1 VPPTVADRTR
11 ILGDEVV
18 SEVPRCLVVEPQP
31 LVRLGMRRVLD
42 PGYEIEELSSR
53 EEAVEL
59 VRSIGDYD
67 VVVVDIRSR
76 VGGSTEELTGSDAI
90 RELRKAEPALGIV
103 AHGDRAE
110 RHLATQALSAG
121 ASAYVSRGAGPDE
134 LRSAVAAALEQE
146 RFVDPAVPGP
156 GSRGRLTRRQRQILQ
171 LLADG
176 GSTTIAAEEL
186 QVSEETVR
194 THTKNLIA
202 RLEARN
208 RAHAVAI
215 GLRESLIE

>member
-1 VPPTVADRTR
+1 V
-11 ILGDEVV
+11 GDM
-18 SEVPRCLVVEPQP
+18 PRCLVVEPQP
-31 LVRLGMRRVLD
+31 LVRLGIRRVLD
-42 PGYEIEELSSR
+42 DGYEIEELASR

-59 VRSIGDYD
+59 VRD
-67 VVVVDIRSR
+67 VGAFEVAVLDIRSPAS
-76 VGGSTEELTGSDAI
+76 GNPDGMNGSEAI
-90 RELRKAEPALGIV
+90 RKLRKAEPVLGIV

-110 RHLATQALSAG
+110 RDLATQALAAG
-121 ASAYVSRGAGPDE
+121 ASAYVSRGTGPEE

-146 RFVDPAVPGP
+146 RFVDPAVPLRAG
-156 GSRGRLTRRQRQILQ
+156 RGRLTRRQRQILQ

-176 GSTTIAAEEL
+176 GSTTLAAEAL

-194 THTKNLIA
+194 THTKHILA

>member
-1 VPPTVADRTR
+1 M
-11 ILGDEVV
+11 

-42 PGYEIEELSSR
+42 PGYEIEELTSR
-53 EEAVEL
+53 EEAVNL

-90 RELRKAEPALGIV
+90 SELRKAEPALGIV

-121 ASAYVSRGAGPDE
+121 ASAYVSRGAGPEE
-134 LRSAVAAALEQE
+134 LRSAVAAAVEQE

-171 LLADG
+171 LLANG

>member
-1 VPPTVADRTR
+1 V
-11 ILGDEVV
+11 G
-18 SEVPRCLVVEPQP
+18 EVPRCLVVEPQP

-42 PGYEIEELSSR
+42 DKYEVEELSSR
-53 EEAVEL
+53 AEAVDL
-59 VRSIGDYD
+59 IRDVGDFD

-76 VGGSTEELTGSDAI
+76 ANGSLDELPGAEAI
-90 RELRKAEPALGIV
+90 HKLRRAEPALGIV

-110 RHLATQALSAG
+110 RHLATQALTAG
-121 ASAYVSRGAGPDE
+121 ASAYVSRGAGPQE
-134 LRSAVAAALEQE
+134 LRSAVAAAAEQE
-146 RFVDPAVPGP
+146 RFIDPAVPLR

-176 GSTTIAAEEL
+176 GSTTVAAEEL

-194 THTKNLIA
+194 THTKNILA

-215 GLRESLIE
+215 GLRESLID

>member
-1 VPPTVADRTR
+1 VAE
-11 ILGDEVV
+11 I
-18 SEVPRCLVVEPQP
+18 PRCLVVEPQP

-42 PGYEIEELSSR
+42 NGYEVEELIDR
-53 EEAVEL
+53 AEAVEL
-59 VRSIGDYD
+59 IRSIGDYD
-67 VVVVDIRSR
+67 VVVIDIRSR
-76 VGGSTEELTGSDAI
+76 AAGSADGLPGSEAI
-90 RELRKAEPALGIV
+90 QRLRKAEPALGIV

-110 RHLATQALSAG
+110 RDLATQAFAAG
-121 ASAYVSRGAGPDE
+121 ASAYVSRGAGADE
-134 LRSAVAAALEQE
+134 LREAVHAAVEQE
-146 RFVDPAVPGP
+146 RFIDPAVPQRAHP
-156 GSRGRLTRRQRQILQ
+156 GRLTRRQRQILQ

-176 GSTTIAAEEL
+176 GSTTVAAEEL

-194 THTKNLIA
+194 THTKNILA

>member
-1 VPPTVADRTR
+1 VGE
-11 ILGDEVV
+11 LL
-18 SEVPRCLVVEPQP
+18 RCLVVEPQP
-31 LVRLGMRRVLD
+31 LVRLGIRRVLD
-42 PGYEIEELSSR
+42 DGYEVEELTSR

-59 VRSIGDYD
+59 IRSIGHFD

-76 VGGSTEELTGSDAI
+76 AAGSTDELSGSEAI
-90 RELRKAEPALGIV
+90 HELRKTEPALGIV

-121 ASAYVSRGAGPDE
+121 ASAYVSRGAGPDQ
-134 LRSAVAAALEQE
+134 LREAVIAAVEQE

>member
-1 VPPTVADRTR
+1 
-11 ILGDEVV
+11 
-18 SEVPRCLVVEPQP
+18 
-31 LVRLGMRRVLD
+31 MRRVLD

-134 LRSAVAAALEQE
+134 LRSAVAAALEQLKVGSGSQ
-146 RFVDPAVPGP
+146 FDPAVLDALTKAASD
-156 GSRGRLTRRQRQILQ
+156 GSLESILP
-171 LLADG
+171 
-176 GSTTIAAEEL
+176 
-186 QVSEETVR
+186 
-194 THTKNLIA
+194 
-202 RLEARN
+202 
-208 RAHAVAI
+208 AVA
-215 GLRESLIE
+215 LPAVAAPVPA

>member
-1 VPPTVADRTR
+1 M
-11 ILGDEVV
+11 

-42 PGYEIEELSSR
+42 PGYEIEELTSR
-53 EEAVEL
+53 EEAVNL

-76 VGGSTEELTGSDAI
+76 VGGSTEELTGSEAI

-121 ASAYVSRGAGPDE
+121 ASAYVSRGAGPEE
-134 LRSAVAAALEQE
+134 LRSAVAAAVEQE
-146 RFVDPAVPGP
+146 RFVDPAVPLP

-171 LLADG
+171 LLANG

>member
-1 VPPTVADRTR
+1 
-11 ILGDEVV
+11 
-18 SEVPRCLVVEPQP
+18 
-31 LVRLGMRRVLD
+31 MRRVLD
-42 PGYEIEELSSR
+42 QGYEVEELGSR
-53 EEAVEL
+53 AEAVEL
-59 VRSIGDYD
+59 IRSIGDFD

-76 VGGSTEELTGSDAI
+76 ATGNQDDELSGSEAI
-90 RELRKAEPALGIV
+90 HELRKTEPALGIV

-110 RHLATQALSAG
+110 RDLATHAIAAG
-121 ASAYVSRGAGPDE
+121 ASAYVSRGAGPDQ
-134 LRSAVAAALEQE
+134 LRDAVNAAVEQE
-146 RFVDPAVPGP
+146 RFVDPAVPLRAGP
-156 GSRGRLTRRQRQILQ
+156 GRLTRRQRQILQ

-194 THTKNLIA
+194 THTKNILA
-202 RLEARN
+202 RLDARN

>member
-1 VPPTVADRTR
+1 
-11 ILGDEVV
+11 V

-42 PGYEIEELSSR
+42 PGYEIEELTSR
-53 EEAVEL
+53 EEAVNL

-121 ASAYVSRGAGPDE
+121 ASAYVSRGAGPEE
-134 LRSAVAAALEQE
+134 LRSAVAAAVEQE
-146 RFVDPAVPGP
+146 RFVDSAVPAP

-171 LLADG
+171 LLANG

>member
-1 VPPTVADRTR
+1 MPPTVADRTR

-76 VGGSTEELTGSDAI
+76 VGGSTEELSGSDAI

-134 LRSAVAAALEQE
+134 LRSAVAAAVEQE

>member
-1 VPPTVADRTR
+1 V
-11 ILGDEVV
+11 GEM
-18 SEVPRCLVVEPQP
+18 PRCLVVEPQP
-31 LVRLGMRRVLD
+31 LVRLGIRRVLD

-53 EEAVEL
+53 SEAVEL
-59 VRSIGDYD
+59 VQSVGGFE
-67 VVVVDIRSR
+67 VVVIDIRSR
-76 VGGSTEELTGSDAI
+76 AAGSPDRLPGSDAV
-90 RELRKAEPALGIV
+90 RTMRTVEPALGIV

-110 RHLATQALSAG
+110 RYLATQAFTAG
-121 ASAYVSRGAGPDE
+121 ASAYVSRGAGPNE
-134 LRSAVAAALEQE
+134 LRDAVSAAVEQE
-146 RFVDPAVPGP
+146 RFVDPAVPQRGHH
-156 GSRGRLTRRQRQILQ
+156 GRLTRRQRQILQ

-176 GSTTIAAEEL
+176 GSTTLAAEEL

-194 THTKNLIA
+194 THTKNILA

>member
-1 VPPTVADRTR
+1 M
-11 ILGDEVV
+11 LDEG
-18 SEVPRCLVVEPQP
+18 C
-31 LVRLGMRRVLD
+31 
-42 PGYEIEELSSR
+42 EIEELTTR
-53 EEAVEL
+53 AEAVEL
-59 VRSIGDYD
+59 VRDIGDFD

-76 VGGSTEELTGSDAI
+76 ASGSPDGMPGTEAI
-90 RELRKAEPALGIV
+90 HRLRRVEPSLGIV

-110 RHLATQALSAG
+110 RDLATQALAAG
-121 ASAYVSRGAGPDE
+121 ASAYVSRGAGPEE
-134 LRSAVAAALEQE
+134 LRSAVDAAAEQE
-146 RFVDPAVPGP
+146 RFVDPAVPQRGGP
-156 GSRGRLTRRQRQILQ
+156 GRLTRRQRQILQ

-176 GSTTIAAEEL
+176 GSTTVAAEEL

-194 THTKNLIA
+194 THTKNILA

>member
-1 VPPTVADRTR
+1 VGE
-11 ILGDEVV
+11 I
-18 SEVPRCLVVEPQP
+18 PRCLIVEPQP

-42 PGYEIEELSSR
+42 AGYEVEELTTR
-53 EEAVEL
+53 IEAL
-59 VRSIGDYD
+59 DRVRSIGDFD
-67 VVVVDIRSR
+67 VVVIDIRSR
-76 VGGSTEELTGSDAI
+76 TGGNKDELNGSEAI
-90 RELRKAEPALGIV
+90 HELRKAGSGLGIV

-110 RHLATQALSAG
+110 RHLATEALSAG
-121 ASAYVSRGAGPDE
+121 ASAYVSRGAGPKE
-134 LRSAVAAALEQE
+134 LREAVAAAVEQE
-146 RFVDPAVPGP
+146 RFVDPAVPARGQ
-156 GSRGRLTRRQRQILQ
+156 RGRLTRRQRQILQ

-194 THTKNLIA
+194 THTKNILA

-215 GLRESLIE
+215 GLRESLID

>member
-1 VPPTVADRTR
+1 V
-11 ILGDEVV
+11 GEM
-18 SEVPRCLVVEPQP
+18 PRCLVVEPQP
-31 LVRLGMRRVLD
+31 LVRLGIRRVLD
-42 PGYEIEELSSR
+42 PGFEIEEMTSR
-53 EEAVEL
+53 EEAVDL
-59 VRSIGDYD
+59 VRDVGDVD

-76 VGGSTEELTGSDAI
+76 ASGSQDGMNGSDVI
-90 RELRKAEPALGIV
+90 RELRKAEPSLGIV

-110 RHLATQALSAG
+110 RDLATHALSAG
-121 ASAYVSRGAGPDE
+121 ASAYVSRGTGAEE
-134 LRSAVAAALEQE
+134 LRSAVEAALEQE
-146 RFVDPAVPGP
+146 RFVDPAVPP
-156 GSRGRLTRRQRQILQ
+156 RADRGRLTRRQRQILQ

-194 THTKNLIA
+194 THTKNILA

>member
-1 VPPTVADRTR
+1 VGE
-11 ILGDEVV
+11 I
-18 SEVPRCLVVEPQP
+18 PRCLIVEPQP

-42 PGYEIEELSSR
+42 PGYDVEELTTR
-53 EEAVEL
+53 AEAL
-59 VRSIGDYD
+59 DRVRSIGDFD
-67 VVVVDIRSR
+67 VVVIDIRSR
-76 VGGSTEELTGSDAI
+76 TGGNHDELNGSQAI
-90 RELRKAEPALGIV
+90 HELRKAESGLGIV

-110 RHLATQALSAG
+110 RHLASEALSAG
-121 ASAYVSRGAGPDE
+121 ASAYVSRGAGPVE
-134 LRSAVAAALEQE
+134 LREAVAAAVEQE
-146 RFVDPAVPGP
+146 RFVDPAVPGR
-156 GSRGRLTRRQRQILQ
+156 GHRGRLTRRQRQILQ

-176 GSTTIAAEEL
+176 GSTTVAAEEL

-194 THTKNLIA
+194 THTKNILA

>member
-1 VPPTVADRTR
+1 
-11 ILGDEVV
+11 LGD
-18 SEVPRCLVVEPQP
+18 VPRCLVVEPQP

-42 PGYEIEELSSR
+42 NGYEVEELSSR
-53 EEAVEL
+53 EEAVDL
-59 VRSIGDYD
+59 IRAIGHFD

-76 VGGSTEELTGSDAI
+76 AAGSPDQLPGAEAI
-90 RELRKAEPALGIV
+90 GQLRKAEPALGIV

-110 RHLATQALSAG
+110 RHLATQAFSAG
-121 ASAYVSRGAGPDE
+121 ASAYVSRGAGPEE
-134 LRSAVAAALEQE
+134 LRDAVHAATEQE
-146 RFVDPAVPGP
+146 RFLDPAVPLR

-176 GSTTIAAEEL
+176 GSTTLAAEKL

-194 THTKNLIA
+194 THTKNILA

>member
-1 VPPTVADRTR
+1 M
-11 ILGDEVV
+11 G
-18 SEVPRCLVVEPQP
+18 EVPRCLVVEPQP
-31 LVRLGMRRVLD
+31 LIRLGIRRVLD
-42 PGYEIEELSSR
+42 QHYEIEELTSR
-53 EEAVEL
+53 EEAIDL
-59 VRSIGDYD
+59 IRDIGDFD
-67 VVVVDIRSR
+67 VIVVDIRSR
-76 VGGSTEELTGSDAI
+76 AGGSTDGLGGAEAI
-90 RELRKAEPALGIV
+90 RRLRRAEPALGIV

-110 RHLATQALSAG
+110 RHLAMQALSAG
-121 ASAYVSRGAGPDE
+121 ASAYVSRGAGPDD
-134 LRSAVAAALEQE
+134 LRSAVEAAAEQE
-146 RFVDPAVPGP
+146 RFVDPAVPQP
-156 GSRGRLTRRQRQILQ
+156 GSRGRLTVRQRQILQ

-194 THTKNLIA
+194 THTKNILA

>member
-1 VPPTVADRTR
+1 M
-11 ILGDEVV
+11 

-42 PGYEIEELSSR
+42 ERYEVEELTSR
-53 EEAVEL
+53 EEAVDL
-59 VRSIGDYD
+59 VRSIGDFD
-67 VVVVDIRSR
+67 VVLVDIRSR

-110 RHLATQALSAG
+110 RHLVTQALSAG

-134 LRSAVAAALEQE
+134 LRSAVAAAVEQE
-146 RFVDPAVPGP
+146 RFVDPAVPLP

-171 LLADG
+171 LLANG

-194 THTKNLIA
+194 THTKNILA

>member
-1 VPPTVADRTR
+1 
-11 ILGDEVV
+11 LG
-18 SEVPRCLVVEPQP
+18 EVPRCLVVEPQP

-42 PGYEIEELSSR
+42 DGYEVEELGSR
-53 EEAVEL
+53 EEAVDR
-59 VRSIGDYD
+59 VRDIGDVD
-67 VVVVDIRSR
+67 VIVVDIRSR
-76 VGGSTEELTGSDAI
+76 GGGGPDSLSGSEAI
-90 RELRKAEPALGIV
+90 RALRRAEPALGIV

-110 RHLATQALSAG
+110 RYLATNALTAG
-121 ASAYVSRGAGPDE
+121 ASAYVSRGAGPEE
-134 LRSAVAAALEQE
+134 LRSAVAAAAEQE
-146 RFVDPAVPGP
+146 RFVDPAVPLRGV
-156 GSRGRLTRRQRQILQ
+156 SGRLTRRQRQILQ

-176 GSTTIAAEEL
+176 GSTTVAAEEL

-194 THTKNLIA
+194 THTKNILA